1 MHTLAGITVMTL
13 WPSGQESVFPQIF
26 PDNYTP
32 FLGRHATDEAQA
44 IAPRLHENTNAHSPQ
59 GT

>member
-1 MHTLAGITVMTL
+1 MTL

-44 IAPRLHENTNAHSPQ
+44 IAPCLHENTNAHSPQ